1 MASPT
6 LNEVAA
12 LAALKTE
19 IVGYRALLHLL
30 REEQDALRGAR
41 ADALPGIAAA
51 KLRQVDKLRALGS
64 TRDAATDG
72 RSENT
77 EIEAARDELFRV
89 AADARR
95 NNEINGRMIAVQ
107 QHHFDRA
114 LSALLNA
121 AGVTPL
127 YGADGRTQGAL
138 PPRTF
143 AAI

>member
-1 MASPT
+1 MASSKP
-6 LNEVAA
+6 NEVSA
-12 LAALKTE
+12 LAALEKE
-19 IVGYRALLHLL
+19 IVGYHALLRLL
-30 REEQDALRGAR
+30 REEQDALRGAC
-41 ADALPGIAAA
+41 ADALPPITAA
-51 KLRQVDKLRALGS
+51 KLRQVDKLLELGR
-64 TRDAATDG
+64 TRDPWTEG

-77 EIEAARDELFRV
+77 DIEAARDELFRV

-114 LSALLNA
+114 LSALLSA